1 MKLYIPTSTLNFNN
15 ILSTESLS
23 PQAFYGE
30 RGFGYR
36 RWTPVPE
43 NRLANSITLYERPFR
58 FTRPASDVEDHP
70 MWVEIEVDE
79 AFPTVADGVRLADR
93 TIYFSP
99 WRTRFL
105 FLTEADLRTT
115 WSLAQQSLET
125 KLTPL
130 YAQHM
135 AVRTDLDASAPV
147 NPPKDDMPLN
157 AEAIDGDRR
166 INRMKGL
173 LYGYYLGAL
182 LSEPAAVANKRRQL
196 RDLRNGFTALWS
208 ASALNQT
215 GIKALRKETQKFFDY
230 LWKEKLTLPDVF
242 NAWWEDEW
250 ERLDLRAA
258 GERRLLPTRDEEI
271 VVADGRLAKI
281 APTVLPNERENK
293 LLLTWANEVLTCPE
307 YAGEPSTFRAALSD
321 ALTAAARDLLGTD
334 WEASPL
340 RTQLNAMRRL
350 VRNEANN
357 FRWTDTLTTAAAAVL
372 LWGNDWE
379 HLRTNL
385 RERGT
390 TDFRLALALYGE
402 LTGFANLTRDL
413 TDHLFELKDRTYVAD
428 VYKEIYGE
436 LLGTAADLP
445 NAALK
450 NPIAAPK
457 NPGTALAHRTKPYPG
472 FLILTKFIQQV
483 LDIWERIK
491 RALKG
496 AKGGKKKDFGE
507 LESGL
512 RTALEKMGSDDNPER
527 FLDVLAKQKG
537 WCGRSEARKLMGEA
551 LRSKQ
556 EEATFNF
563 VPEEETSPRLQK
575 AVRKELPR
583 KQENCSLESTQTSE
597 SSISQRTPFDLA
609 NVDKICHAIEVNF
622 SISTVILRTIKQD
635 LDWIFNYKKNR
646 RKEPQQLLSE
656 FEHALIDGRDNKVS
670 PRGKPYEWKNEQY
683 AQLDIPAIIA
693 YIRENFEV

>member
-43 NRLANSITLYERPFR
+43 NEMANAVTLYEQPFR
-58 FTRPASDVEDHP
+58 FARPASDVEDHP
-70 MWVEIEVDE
+70 MWVEVETDDE
-79 AFPTVADGVRLADR
+79 FAPVADGVHLADR
-93 TIYFSP
+93 TLYLSP

-105 FLTEADLRTT
+105 FLTEADHRTT
-115 WSLAQQSLET
+115 WSLAQQSAET

-130 YAQHM
+130 YAQRM
-135 AVRTDLDASAPV
+135 EVRTDLDA
-147 NPPKDDMPLN
+147 NPPAAFPKDDVPLN
-157 AEAIDGDRR
+157 AEAIDRDRR
-166 INRMKGL
+166 LNRMKGL

-182 LSEPAAVANKRRQL
+182 LSEPPAVANRRRQL
-196 RDLRNGFTALWS
+196 HAISNDFYALWS
-208 ASALNQT
+208 TSALNQKGT
-215 GIKALRKETQKFFDY
+215 KALHPETQEMFDH
-230 LWKEKLTLPDVF
+230 LWKKKLNLPDVF

-258 GERRLLPTRDEEI
+258 TERRLLPTKNEEI
-271 VVADGRLAKI
+271 VVADGRLARI
-281 APTVLPNERENK
+281 APSALPDERENE
-293 LLLTWANEVLTCPE
+293 LFLTWANEVLTRPE
-307 YAGEPSTFRAALSD
+307 YAGQVSTFRAALSD
-321 ALTAAARDLLGTD
+321 ALTTAARDLLGTD

-350 VRNEANN
+350 VRNEENN
-357 FRWTDTLTTAAAAVL
+357 FRWTDALTTAAAAVL

-413 TDHLFELKDRTYVAD
+413 TDHLFELKDRTYVAE

-445 NAALK
+445 TAALK
-450 NPIAAPK
+450 NPIAAPE
-457 NPGTALAHRTKPYPG
+457 NPDATPIFAPQAPQTSLPAGDFAKR
-472 FLILTKFIQQV
+472 V
-483 LDIWERIK
+483 LDIWESIK
-491 RALKG
+491 KLKRD
-496 AKGGKKKDFGE
+496 KDKDKME
-507 LESGL
+507 AGL
-512 RTALEKMGSDDNPER
+512 HKALEAMAGNNDPKH
-527 FLDVLAKQKG
+527 FLDLLAKQEK
-537 WCGRSEARKLMGEA
+537 WRGRSKARKEIEARLCPKHEDC
-551 LRSKQ
+551 
-556 EEATFNF
+556 TFEF
-563 VPEEETSPRLQK
+563 
-575 AVRKELPR
+575 
-583 KQENCSLESTQTSE
+583 TQAPGA
-597 SSISQRTPFDLA
+597 SIPQRAPFDYA
-609 NVDKICHAIEVNF
+609 HVDEIARAIEAHF
-622 SISTVILRTIKQD
+622 SISTDILDTIEQD
-635 LDWIFNYKKNR
+635 LSWTFTYKYNR
-646 RKEPQQLLSE
+646 GKAPQQLLSE
-656 FEHALIDGRDNKVS
+656 FERALIEGRDKKVS
-670 PRGKPYEWKNEQY
+670 PKGKSMEWKNEQY

>member
-23 PQAFYGE
+23 PQAFYAQ

-43 NRLANSITLYERPFR
+43 SGLANAITLYEQPFR

-70 MWVEIEVDE
+70 MWVETEVDE
-79 AFPTVADGVRLADR
+79 AFPTVADGVRLADH
-93 TIYFSP
+93 TIYLSP
-99 WRTRFL
+99 WRTHFL

-130 YAQHM
+130 YDLQHM
-135 AVRTDLDASAPV
+135 AVRTDLGASAPV
-147 NPPKDDMPLN
+147 NPPKDDVPLN
-157 AEAIDGDRR
+157 AEAIDRDRR

-173 LYGYYLGAL
+173 LFGYYLGAL
-182 LSEPAAVANKRRQL
+182 LSEPAAIANRRRQL
-196 RDLRNGFTALWS
+196 HAIRNDFTALWS
-208 ASALNQT
+208 ASTLNQT
-215 GIKALRKETQKFFDY
+215 GIKALHRETQEMFEH

-258 GERRLLPTRDEEI
+258 TERRLLPTKDEEI

-281 APTVLPNERENK
+281 APTVLPDERENK
-293 LLLTWANEVLTCPE
+293 LFLTWANEVLTRPD

-350 VRNEANN
+350 VRNEENN
-357 FRWTDTLTTAAAAVL
+357 FRWTDTLTTTAAAVL

-390 TDFRLALALYGE
+390 TDFRLALSFYGE
-402 LTGFANLTRDL
+402 FTGFANLTRDL
-413 TDHLFELKDRTYVAD
+413 TDHLFELKNRTYVDD

-450 NPIAAPK
+450 NPIAAPE
-457 NPGTALAHRTKPYPG
+457 NPDTTPIFAPPASQANLPAEDFAKR
-472 FLILTKFIQQV
+472 V
-483 LDIWERIK
+483 LDIWESMKAQRK
-491 RALKG
+491 RDK
-496 AKGGKKKDFGE
+496 AK
-507 LESGL
+507 LEIGIH
-512 RTALEKMGSDDNPER
+512 TALQAIAGNDDPKH
-527 FLDVLAKQKG
+527 FLDLLAKQEKWG
-537 WCGRSEARKLMGEA
+537 EKSKAWIEMKARLCPKHEDRTFEFTQAPRDVPPQRS
-551 LRSKQ
+551 
-556 EEATFNF
+556 
-563 VPEEETSPRLQK
+563 
-575 AVRKELPR
+575 
-583 KQENCSLESTQTSE
+583 
-597 SSISQRTPFDLA
+597 PFDYA
-609 NVDKICHAIEVNF
+609 HVDEIAGAIRER
-622 SISTVILRTIKQD
+622 LRLPEKVWNTLKSD
-635 LDWIFNYKKNR
+635 LKYVLDPKYTGGKNA
-646 RKEPQQLLSE
+646 KQLLTD
-656 FEHALIDGRDNKVS
+656 FEQKLNNGKVTKETKN
-670 PRGKPYEWKNEQY
+670 GDDLTWKVKQY

>member
-23 PQAFYGE
+23 PQAFYAL

-43 NRLANSITLYERPFR
+43 NGLANAITLYEQPFR

-79 AFPTVADGVRLADR
+79 AFPTVADGVRLADH
-93 TIYFSP
+93 TIYLSP

-115 WSLAQQSLET
+115 SSLAQQSLET

-130 YAQHM
+130 YARHM
-135 AVRTDLDASAPV
+135 AVRIDLGASTPV
-147 NPPKDDMPLN
+147 NPPKDDVPLN
-157 AEAIDGDRR
+157 AEAIDRDRR

-173 LYGYYLGAL
+173 LFGYYLGAL
-182 LSEPAAVANKRRQL
+182 LSEPAAIANRRRQL
-196 RDLRNGFTALWS
+196 HAIRNDFTALWS
-208 ASALNQT
+208 ASALNQRDA
-215 GIKALRKETQKFFDY
+215 KASHPETQEMFDH
-230 LWKEKLTLPDVF
+230 LWKKKFTLPDVF

-258 GERRLLPTRDEEI
+258 GERRLLSTKDEEI
-271 VVADGRLAKI
+271 VVVDRCLAKI
-281 APTVLPNERENK
+281 AQTVLPDEQENK
-293 LLLTWANEVLTCPE
+293 LFLTWANEVLTRPD

-321 ALTAAARDLLGTD
+321 TLTAAARDLSGTD

-340 RTQLNAMRRL
+340 RAQLNAMRRL
-350 VRNEANN
+350 VRNEENN
-357 FRWTDTLTTAAAAVL
+357 FRWTDALTTAAAAVL

-413 TDHLFELKDRTYVAD
+413 TDHLFELKDRTYVAE

-450 NPIAAPK
+450 NPIAAPE
-457 NPGTALAHRTKPYPG
+457 NPDATPIFAPQAPQTSLPAGDFAKR
-472 FLILTKFIQQV
+472 V
-483 LDIWERIK
+483 LDIWESIK
-491 RALKG
+491 KLKRD
-496 AKGGKKKDFGE
+496 KDKME
-507 LESGL
+507 AGL
-512 RTALEKMGSDDNPER
+512 HKALEAMAGNNDPKHFID
-527 FLDVLAKQKG
+527 LLAKQEK
-537 WCGRSEARKLMGEA
+537 WRGRSKARKEIEARLCPKHEDC
-551 LRSKQ
+551 
-556 EEATFNF
+556 TFEF
-563 VPEEETSPRLQK
+563 
-575 AVRKELPR
+575 
-583 KQENCSLESTQTSE
+583 TQAPGA
-597 SSISQRTPFDLA
+597 SIPQRAPFDYA
-609 NVDKICHAIEVNF
+609 HVDEIARAIEAHF
-622 SISTVILRTIKQD
+622 SISTDILDTIEQD
-635 LDWIFNYKKNR
+635 LSWTFTYKYNR
-646 RKEPQQLLSE
+646 GKAPQQLLSE
-656 FEHALIDGRDNKVS
+656 FERALIEGRDKKVS
-670 PRGKPYEWKNEQY
+670 PKGKSMEWKNEQY

>member
-23 PQAFYGE
+23 PQAFYAL

-43 NRLANSITLYERPFR
+43 NGLANAITLYEQPFR
-58 FTRPASDVEDHP
+58 FIRPASDVEDHP

-79 AFPTVADGVRLADR
+79 AFPTVADGVRLADH
-93 TIYFSP
+93 TIYLSP

-115 WSLAQQSLET
+115 SSLAQQSLET

-130 YAQHM
+130 YARHM
-135 AVRTDLDASAPV
+135 AVRIDLGASTPV
-147 NPPKDDMPLN
+147 NPPKDDVPLN
-157 AEAIDGDRR
+157 AEAIDRDRR

-173 LYGYYLGAL
+173 LFGYYLGAL
-182 LSEPAAVANKRRQL
+182 LSEPAAIANRRRQL
-196 RDLRNGFTALWS
+196 HAIRNDFTALWS
-208 ASALNQT
+208 ASALNQRDA
-215 GIKALRKETQKFFDY
+215 KASHPETQEMFDH
-230 LWKEKLTLPDVF
+230 LWKKKFTLPDVF

-258 GERRLLPTRDEEI
+258 GERRLLSTKDEEI
-271 VVADGRLAKI
+271 VVVDRCLAKI
-281 APTVLPNERENK
+281 AQTVLPDEQENK
-293 LLLTWANEVLTCPE
+293 LFLTWANEVLTRPD

-321 ALTAAARDLLGTD
+321 TLTAAARDLSGTD

-340 RTQLNAMRRL
+340 RAQLNAMRRL
-350 VRNEANN
+350 VRNEENN
-357 FRWTDTLTTAAAAVL
+357 FRWTDALTTAAAAVL

-413 TDHLFELKDRTYVAD
+413 TDHLFELKDRTYVAE

-450 NPIAAPK
+450 NPIAAPE
-457 NPGTALAHRTKPYPG
+457 NPDATPIFAPQAPQTSLPAGDFAKR
-472 FLILTKFIQQV
+472 V
-483 LDIWERIK
+483 LDIWESIK
-491 RALKG
+491 KLKRD
-496 AKGGKKKDFGE
+496 KDKME
-507 LESGL
+507 AGL
-512 RTALEKMGSDDNPER
+512 HKALEAMAGNNDPKH
-527 FLDVLAKQKG
+527 FLDLLAKQEK
-537 WCGRSEARKLMGEA
+537 WRGRSKARKEIEARLCPKHEDC
-551 LRSKQ
+551 
-556 EEATFNF
+556 TFEF
-563 VPEEETSPRLQK
+563 
-575 AVRKELPR
+575 
-583 KQENCSLESTQTSE
+583 TQAPGA
-597 SSISQRTPFDLA
+597 SIPQRAPFDYA
-609 NVDKICHAIEVNF
+609 HVDEIARAIEAHF
-622 SISTVILRTIKQD
+622 SISTDILDTIEQD
-635 LDWIFNYKKNR
+635 LSWTFTYKYNR
-646 RKEPQQLLSE
+646 GKAPQQLLSE
-656 FEHALIDGRDNKVS
+656 FERALIEGRDKKVS
-670 PRGKPYEWKNEQY
+670 PKGKSMEWKNEQY